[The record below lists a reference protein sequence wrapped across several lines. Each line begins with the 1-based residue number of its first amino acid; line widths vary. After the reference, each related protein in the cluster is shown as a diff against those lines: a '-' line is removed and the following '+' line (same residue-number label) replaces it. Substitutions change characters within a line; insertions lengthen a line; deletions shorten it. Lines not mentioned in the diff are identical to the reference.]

1 MVNLNHG
8 SGILMTNNELSR
20 LVVLYTRQICT
31 HNEILDMAWQDPNLT
46 SDDIWELQEYLD
58 DNEQCESEGKEATR
72 LGQEQTDFQ
81 TWLRE
86 GHGLDSDSDNGGEW
100 SRRYADKL
108 VEAAIPIQH
117 RVQESGEVQR
127 DIRHDRSSSWAWK
140 AAANCL
146 SKDEP

>member
-8 SGILMTNNELSR
+8 SGTLMTDNELSK
-20 LVVLYTRQICT
+20 LVALYTSKICT
-31 HNEILDMAWQDPNLT
+31 HNQILDMAWQDPSLT

-58 DNEQCESEGKEATR
+58 ENKQCESEGEEATG

-100 SRRYADKL
+100 SRRYANKL

-117 RVQESGEVQR
+117 RVQESGEIQG
-127 DIRHDRSSSWAWK
+127 DIRHDRASSRAWK

>member
-1 MVNLNHG
+1 
-8 SGILMTNNELSR
+8 MTDNELSR
-20 LVVLYTRQICT
+20 LVALYTRQICT
-31 HNEILDMAWQDPNLT
+31 HNEIL
-46 SDDIWELQEYLD
+46 
-58 DNEQCESEGKEATR
+58 
-72 LGQEQTDFQ
+72 

-86 GHGLDSDSDNGGEW
+86 GHGLDSDSGNGGEW